1 MDAITELIALIE
13 EFGTSVLR
21 FPTLAGIAVTAAVF
35 ALEIKWSRA
44 HAPGGRR
51 VEKAVRLGH
60 VVEARRTTYWDD
72 ATTPAERPT
81 SWYHALYTYDI
92 SGRQY
97 RYTYLE
103 RAYPPPPSGC
113 IISTI
118 RAGLSATNGS
128 GAPRP
133 TSCSCSSRSQ
143 PERASCACCT
153 DARRADSA
161 KTKRGSSQIQKPHF
175 LFCGQPP
182 GIALRIVVDAIS
194 FAVAF
199 SLCMQALL
207 SVARSLFFPRKGP
220 A

>member
-13 EFGTSVLR
+13 ELGTSVLR
-21 FPTLAGIAVTAAVF
+21 FPALAGIAVTAAVF

-103 RAYPPPPSGC
+103 RAYPPPV
-113 IISTI
+113 I
-118 RAGLSATNGS
+118 RLYYIDN
-128 GAPRP
+128 P
-133 TSCSCSSRSQ
+133 
-143 PERASCACCT
+143 
-153 DARRADSA
+153 RRAFRGERKRSA
-161 KTKRGSSQIQKPHF
+161 AANALF
-175 LFCGQPP
+175 LLIP
-182 GIALRIVVDAIS
+182 IAAGAGVM
-194 FAVAF
+194 
-199 SLCMQALL
+199 CLL
-207 SVARSLFFPRKGP
+207 HGCAAG
-220 A
+220 

>member
-21 FPTLAGIAVTAAVF
+21 FPALAGIAVTAAVF

-97 RYTYLE
+97 R
-103 RAYPPPPSGC
+103 
-113 IISTI
+113 
-118 RAGLSATNGS
+118 
-128 GAPRP
+128 
-133 TSCSCSSRSQ
+133 
-143 PERASCACCT
+143 
-153 DARRADSA
+153 
-161 KTKRGSSQIQKPHF
+161 
-175 LFCGQPP
+175 
-182 GIALRIVVDAIS
+182 
-194 FAVAF
+194 
-199 SLCMQALL
+199 
-207 SVARSLFFPRKGP
+207 
-220 A
+220 

>member
-21 FPTLAGIAVTAAVF
+21 FPALAGIAVTAAVF

-97 RYTYLE
+97 RYTYPE
-103 RAYPPPPSGC
+103 RAYPPPVIRLYYIDNPRRVFREERKRSAAAKVLFLLIPIAAGAGVMCLLHGC
-113 IISTI
+113 A
-118 RAGLSATNGS
+118 AG
-128 GAPRP
+128 
-133 TSCSCSSRSQ
+133 
-143 PERASCACCT
+143 
-153 DARRADSA
+153 
-161 KTKRGSSQIQKPHF
+161 
-175 LFCGQPP
+175 
-182 GIALRIVVDAIS
+182 
-194 FAVAF
+194 
-199 SLCMQALL
+199 
-207 SVARSLFFPRKGP
+207 
-220 A
+220 

>member
-13 EFGTSVLR
+13 EFGTSVLSL
-21 FPTLAGIAVTAAVF
+21 PALAGIAVTAAVF

-44 HAPGGRR
+44 RPAAGGSKSRCASGTSSKQGGR
-51 VEKAVRLGH
+51 H
-60 VVEARRTTYWDD
+60 VG
-72 ATTPAERPT
+72 TTPPRPPSGPRRGIMRSIPTT
-81 SWYHALYTYDI
+81 SPADSTGIHIWNGHT
-92 SGRQY
+92 R
-97 RYTYLE
+97 
-103 RAYPPPPSGC
+103 PPSSGC

-118 RAGLSATNGS
+118 RAGLSAGNGS

>member
-21 FPTLAGIAVTAAVF
+21 FPALAGIAVTAAVF

-60 VVEARRTTYWDD
+60 VVEEGGRHIG
-72 ATTPAERPT
+72 TTPPRPPSGPRRGIMRSIPTT
-81 SWYHALYTYDI
+81 SPADSTGIHIWNGHT
-92 SGRQY
+92 R
-97 RYTYLE
+97 
-103 RAYPPPPSGC
+103 PPSSGC

-118 RAGLSATNGS
+118 RAGLSAGNGS

-175 LFCGQPP
+175 LFCGQPS